1 MMRLILAL
9 SLLLVLPLA
18 SLALLLALTTS
29 PTPQAGQA
37 AAFSVADMERGRR
50 VWKTLA
56 PARLKEGEERQ
67 VTLSSRDVNLGLAYL
82 AGRLGLAGAKVDLS
96 PDALSLRAS
105 ARLPGLPQAR
115 YLNLELAMA
124 PRGPLLAPARLRL
137 GSVPLPAEF
146 TTRLLG
152 WGLALSPVA
161 DQVRVARAMLRAVD
175 LDQDRLRL
183 TFVWHG
189 QALEAAMAQSAGL
202 DMTALAA
209 YRQRLAT
216 LPGRDLAPLL
226 GEVFALARQRSQAGD
241 PVAENRA
248 ALTALA
254 ERVTG
259 TRLVT
264 VGGVEQAR
272 RGGGIRLAGRT
283 DFAQHFALSA
293 FMAATGGEGLADAA
307 GLYKELR
314 DAREGSG
321 FSFNDLAADRAG
333 SRLGEAA
340 SRSRSSAEAV
350 QAKLA
355 GVASA
360 QAFFPR
366 VDDLPEFMN
375 QAEFVRRYGGVG
387 APAYE
392 AMAEKIEAR
401 IAGLPLYR

>member
-1 MMRLILAL
+1 MIRFLVKF
-9 SLLLVLPLA
+9 SLLVVLPLA
-18 SLALLLALTTS
+18 VLALLLAVATS

-37 AAFSVADMERGRR
+37 AAFSMADLERGRQ
-50 VWKTLA
+50 VWRTLA
-56 PARLKEGEERQ
+56 PTRLKEGEERQ
-67 VTLSSRDVNLGLAYL
+67 VTLSGRDVNLGLAYL
-82 AGRLGLAGAKVDLS
+82 ARRLGLAGAKVDVS
-96 PDALSLRAS
+96 PDALVLRAS

-115 YLNLELAMA
+115 YLNLELSMA
-124 PRGPLLAPARLRL
+124 PRGPLLAPTRLHL
-137 GSVPLPAEF
+137 GSLPLPAEF

-152 WGLALSPVA
+152 WGLALSPVG
-161 DQVRVARAMLRAVD
+161 DQYRVVRDMLRAVE
-175 LDQDRLRL
+175 LAQDRLKL
-183 TFVWHG
+183 GFVWRG
-189 QALEAAMAQSAGL
+189 RALEAAMAQGVGL
-202 DMTALAA
+202 DMRALAA

-226 GEVFALARQRSQAGD
+226 GEVFALARQRSRAGD

-264 VGGVEQAR
+264 AGGVEQVR
-272 RGGGIRLAGRT
+272 GGGGIRLAGRT

-321 FSFNDLAADRAG
+321 FSFNDLASDRAG

-340 SRSRSSAEAV
+340 TASGGSARRI
-350 QAKLA
+350 QAALA
-355 GVASA
+355 GVKAA
-360 QAFFPR
+360 GPFFPR
-366 VDDLPEFMN
+366 VDDLPEFMP
-375 QAEFVRRYGGVG
+375 QAEFERRFGGVG
-387 APAYE
+387 EPAYQ

-401 IAGLPLYR
+401 IAALELYR